1 MPWIESYHPFVR
13 ISIRPLTV
21 IKNAPNIAIFKSPS
35 TTPFICNQNLL
46 RDGSWSYSMRWIQ
59 RRHPFTR
66 ICSGSSSIIKN
77 VPDFAIF
84 NSLLTDSFI
93 YSQNLPR
100 EGKYAYLMRWI
111 QWYHPF
117 CRISSGSSPVTKN
130 VLYFSVL
137 KSPSPGAFPAIRTPF
152 QRVFGHIRGPE
163 FNPQIHFPTCPL
175 VVEESLNFVNFR
187 VFLTQWRMASNCS
200 MHDIPGR
207 I

>member
-1 MPWIESYHPFVR
+1 
-13 ISIRPLTV
+13 
-21 IKNAPNIAIFKSPS
+21 
-35 TTPFICNQNLL
+35 
-46 RDGSWSYSMRWIQ
+46 MRWIQ

-100 EGKYAYLMRWI
+100 EGKYTYLMRWI

-130 VLYFSVL
+130 VPIFCFKIPFPGRLSLRLELPSRGYLGIFDALNSMV
-137 KSPSPGAFPAIRTPF
+137 KSISPQPHWFI
-152 QRVFGHIRGPE
+152 E
-163 FNPQIHFPTCPL
+163 NL
-175 VVEESLNFVNFR
+175 SKFVNFG
-187 VFLTQWRMASNCS
+187 VFLTQWRRASNCS
-200 MHDIPGR
+200 MHAIPGR